1 MNRYRIDL
9 HTHTVLSPCG
19 SLDMSPQRI
28 VDTAVQRKLDAI
40 GIADHNSMR
49 QCKVIQQLGQEQGLT
64 VFCGVEITT
73 SEEAHCLA
81 FFEKP
86 DEQDEFQDYL
96 DLHLPNIKN
105 RPDKFGYQVWV
116 NRFEEIEGEE
126 DRLLISALSV
136 SIDDIAAKVKS
147 LNGIFIAAHIDR
159 PSFSLISQ
167 LGFIDNHLPLDAI
180 EVSFNARLEELL
192 QDNPSL
198 LNYTIISASDAHVP
212 ELIGLS
218 PSLMEASAL
227 TFSELVLALHHQ
239 QGRSIKPEKL
249 RHTI

>member
-9 HTHTVLSPCG
+9 HVHTVLSPCG

-49 QCKVIQQLGQEQGLT
+49 QCKVIQQLGQEQGLV

-73 SEEAHCLA
+73 REEAHCLA
-81 FFEKP
+81 FFEKN
-86 DEQDEFQDYL
+86 DEQDEFQRYL
-96 DLHLPNIKN
+96 DQHLPNIKN
-105 RPDKFGYQVWV
+105 RPDKFGFQVWV

-126 DRLLISALSV
+126 DRLLISALNV
-136 SIDDIAAKVKS
+136 SIDDIASKVKS

-198 LNYTIISASDAHVP
+198 LNYTIISASDAHGP

-218 PSLMEASAL
+218 PSLMESSAL